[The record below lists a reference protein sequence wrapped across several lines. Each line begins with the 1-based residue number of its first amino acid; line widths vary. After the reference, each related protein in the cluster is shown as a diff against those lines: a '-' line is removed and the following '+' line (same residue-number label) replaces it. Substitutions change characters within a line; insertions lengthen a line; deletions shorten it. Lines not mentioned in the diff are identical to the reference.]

1 MSNKKF
7 YLQNPLQC
15 LTKLQELVLQ
25 TSKLELADTI
35 SDRSQL
41 YYKFS

>member
-1 MSNKKF
+1 MSNKRF
-7 YLQNPLQC
+7 YLLNPLQSS
-15 LTKLQELVLQ
+15 TKLQELVLQ

>member
-1 MSNKKF
+1 MSNKIF
-7 YLQNPLQC
+7 YLLNPLQSS
-15 LTKLQELVLQ
+15 TKLQELVLQ
-25 TSKLELADTI
+25 TSKLELAGTI